1 MRKFVVPST
10 VDRRP
15 STTTQHSKSP
25 PITALRVFRPP
36 LAAVVTLRDGRPAQL
51 ASPDRPAMRGDVV
64 WCAGPWRSSGEWWT
78 EQVWSRAEWD
88 VAVRNEEGVVLYR
101 IFRDEIGDKWLV
113 EGSYD

>member
-1 MRKFVVPST
+1 M
-10 VDRRP
+10 
-15 STTTQHSKSP
+15 
-25 PITALRVFRPP
+25 
-36 LAAVVTLRDGRPAQL
+36 TLRDGRPAQL

-101 IFRDEIGDKWLV
+101 IFRDEIGERWLV